1 MRGTGVFTWYR
12 FLNSKATV
20 QNKTEL
26 ILQLGIKKL
35 THFYYK
41 VFLYFWFDGHCH
53 LMNKMKWIN
62 KIIDLSSKNCVWINP
77 NCRWHKKKKKRWTTW
92 QMKKKNIQK
101 WTFEPVTHNNDE
113 CHWIF
118 GSYSCFAHFYITH
131 RCNWFFLFRRFFTT
145 TCRKVFMIVEAYI
158 NNPWTGTP
166 AVIEI
171 SEP

>member
-77 NCRWHKKKKKRWTTW
+77 NCRWHKKKKKDEQHDKWKR
-92 QMKKKNIQK
+92 KIFKNGHSNLSPTI
-101 WTFEPVTHNNDE
+101 TMSATEYLALIPVLH
-113 CHWIF
+113 IF
-118 GSYSCFAHFYITH
+118 ISHIGVIDFFYFAD
-131 RCNWFFLFRRFFTT
+131 FLQLHAEKFS
-145 TCRKVFMIVEAYI
+145 
-158 NNPWTGTP
+158 W
-166 AVIEI
+166 
-171 SEP
+171 